1 MKRYFFILLAVLP
14 FAPLARPGFPTVP
27 SIGLVTASG
36 GFQLENHHVWGNG
49 TLFEGSDITTG
60 SASVK
65 IRLLHG
71 PQIRLAAESQAQ
83 VYRDHVVLKQG
94 IAQLENSMNY
104 KADAAGIRVSPLERS
119 TVARLQIRGEGVL
132 ISVRGGSAKG
142 GNATA
147 DVGVRPGRPVFFSSH
162 KAFGGPVKGM
172 EAPAEVKVDFASQE
186 ERKPETGR

>member
-1 MKRYFFILLAVLP
+1 MKRYLFILLAVLR
-14 FAPLARPGFPTVP
+14 FAPLAMPGSPTVP

-65 IRLLHG
+65 ICLLNG

-83 VYRDHVVLKQG
+83 LYRDHVVLKRG

-104 KADAAGIRVSPLERS
+104 KADAAGIRVSRLEQS

-132 ISVRGGSAKG
+132 ISVRGGSANA
-142 GNATA
+142 GNGTA
-147 DVGVRPGRPVFFSSH
+147 DVGVRPGRPVFFPSN
-162 KAFGGPVKGM
+162 KAFGGPVNGM
-172 EAPAEVKVDFASQE
+172 EGPAEVKIDFASQE